1 MGKVLLLGLMLFL
14 GSAVVFAQNRV
25 ITGTVTSSEDNLGV
39 PGATVL
45 VKGTT
50 IGTATDLD
58 RNFSIS
64 VPAGSNVLVFSFV
77 GLRQQEVTIGNQ
89 TTIDVVMDP
98 DVQALSEFVITSYGD
113 QSKREITGAI
123 ASVKGEVFENL
134 PVQSFD
140 RAMQGRIAGV
150 QVTSTSGAP
159 GSTLNVRIRGVGSVN
174 AGN

>member
-1 MGKVLLLGLMLFL
+1 MRKVLLLGLMLFL

-58 RNFSIS
+58 GNFSIS

-77 GLRQQEVTIGNQ
+77 GLR
-89 TTIDVVMDP
+89 
-98 DVQALSEFVITSYGD
+98 
-113 QSKREITGAI
+113 
-123 ASVKGEVFENL
+123 
-134 PVQSFD
+134 
-140 RAMQGRIAGV
+140 
-150 QVTSTSGAP
+150 
-159 GSTLNVRIRGVGSVN
+159 
-174 AGN
+174 